1 MEFLPRCYQLAPPN
15 LPCSSPQAAQACDS
29 SAGSGGARKQGLAL
43 SLARGWRKLV
53 GEATDEVRWL
63 PTGCLQLLDTLQ
75 QARGSCFWCLCS
87 CIRPACAN

>member
-1 MEFLPRCYQLAPPN
+1 M
-15 LPCSSPQAAQACDS
+15 QACDS

-75 QARGSCFWCLCS
+75 QVGGQNQGFAKRQLAECDGSPSSARCS
-87 CIRPACAN
+87 LGRNRR